1 MTEKYSDWLQNG
13 HARAKQ
19 TQSRGL
25 LDIDRREGGGDED
38 GGVGSPY
45 LVAAAADDAKSA
57 WSGSLAKA
65 LKLPLASVV
74 LLAAA
79 LCSAA

>member
-25 LDIDRREGGGDED
+25 LEIDRREGEGTRMEG
-38 GGVGSPY
+38 GSPY
-45 LVAAAADDAKSA
+45 LAAAADEAKSA